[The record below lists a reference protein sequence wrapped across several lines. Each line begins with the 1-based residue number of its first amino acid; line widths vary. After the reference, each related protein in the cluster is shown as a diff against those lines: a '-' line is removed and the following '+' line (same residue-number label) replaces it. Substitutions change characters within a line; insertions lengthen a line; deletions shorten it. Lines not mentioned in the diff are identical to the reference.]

1 MATNYASQA
10 ISKIQNHMPVVGS
23 DGVEIGTV
31 DHPDVGGLI
40 KLTKDAQGQHHWIPQ
55 SWVTNVDN
63 SVHIDRTSG
72 AATRDWSS
80 VAPA

>member
-10 ISKIQNHMPVVGS
+10 IGKIQNGMPVVGS

-31 DHPDVGGLI
+31 DHPDLGGLL

-55 SWVTNVDN
+55 AWVTNVDKT
-63 SVHIDRTSG
+63 VHIDRGSG

-80 VAPA
+80 TAPA